1 MKLANIFSR
10 KNRILLRELVVTDF
24 KLRYQGS
31 ALGYLW
37 SVLKPLFLFAI
48 LYVVFDKFL
57 KLGKGVEH
65 YPVYL
70 LTGVVLWSFFVE
82 TTSQGLN
89 SIIKRGGLIKKI
101 NFPKYIIVI
110 SGTLSAFI
118 NLLINFAVVFVFI
131 LFNGVEPSWSALL
144 VIPLVVELYIF
155 ALAIAFF
162 LAALNT
168 KYRDV
173 GYLWEILLQAAF
185 YATPIIYPMQR
196 VLGEGKDFIGY
207 ILVSPPAQ
215 IIQDVRHV
223 LITDDAIT
231 IWQIL
236 PLGATLIPFGV
247 IILFSLLGVYY
258 FKKNSKYFA
267 EQL

>member
-1 MKLANIFSR
+1 M
-10 KNRILLRELVVTDF
+10 
-24 KLRYQGS
+24 
-31 ALGYLW
+31 
-37 SVLKPLFLFAI
+37 
-48 LYVVFDKFL
+48 
-57 KLGKGVEH
+57 
-65 YPVYL
+65 
-70 LTGVVLWSFFVE
+70 
-82 TTSQGLN
+82 
-89 SIIKRGGLIKKI
+89 
-101 NFPKYIIVI
+101 
-110 SGTLSAFI
+110 
-118 NLLINFAVVFVFI
+118 
-131 LFNGVEPSWSALL
+131 
-144 VIPLVVELYIF
+144 
-155 ALAIAFF
+155 
-162 LAALNT
+162 
-168 KYRDV
+168 
-173 GYLWEILLQAAF
+173 WEILLQAAF

-236 PLGATLIPFGV
+236 PLGATLIPFAI